1 MTDSSEYKL
10 ADFGEAKK
18 FTVDNI
24 IKDPTIRGTVKYLSP
39 ELRYNY
45 DILSGELENEEEL
58 VEDTELKDWDSYKSD
73 VFSLGLTLIEA
84 ANLDSIVNYN
94 LSENKI
100 FQGISTME
108 SL

>member
-1 MTDSSEYKL
+1 MKGSSEYKL

-45 DILSGELENEEEL
+45 ELMSNEEYVDSEH
-58 VEDTELKDWDSYKSD
+58 EKDLKEWDSYKSD
-73 VFSLGLTLIEA
+73 VFSLGLTLLEA
-84 ANLDSIVNYN
+84 ASLDTIINCN
-94 LSENKI
+94 
-100 FQGISTME
+100 ISD
-108 SL
+108 